1 MSAETKTTNANGDA
15 SKNKEAKSVQK
26 SKPEATP
33 AKDEAQQQRVSPDQQ
48 IAFHSHYIKDLS
60 FENPNAPL
68 IYTPS
73 ETTPE
78 VSVGFSVA
86 SSPVEGH
93 DRHFEIVLSVNAT
106 AKRGDE
112 TMFVLELSYGGEV
125 SVAPEMDE
133 QNVNPV
139 VMIEGP
145 RFLFPFARAIIAT
158 ISREGGFMPLNLQPI
173 DFVRLY
179 RINLQKRAA
188 KSESGSSSSDT
199 VGSSD

>member
-1 MSAETKTTNANGDA
+1 MSAKKNTKANGDA
-15 SKNKEAKSVQK
+15 SKAKKTKSVEESNPQAA
-26 SKPEATP
+26 PTP

-48 IAFHSHYIKDLS
+48 IGFHNHYIKDLS
-60 FENPNAPL
+60 FENPNAPT
-68 IYTPS
+68 IYSPS

-86 SSPVEGH
+86 SAPVPGR
-93 DRHFEIVLSVNAT
+93 DRHFEVVLSVNAT

-133 QNVNPV
+133 RNINPV

-158 ISREGGFMPLNLQPI
+158 ISREGGFMPINLQPI
-173 DFVRLY
+173 DFIRLY
-179 RINLQKRAA
+179 RANLQQKAA
-188 KSESGSSSSDT
+188 QQESSGAAS
-199 VGSSD
+199 